1 MSTKLSL
8 ISQKDDTDKTRRSRL
23 AFNVVE
29 EGTQALHEAHGKGP
43 ATDVAWDSKLNRLVV
58 VYNASAT

>member
-1 MSTKLSL
+1 MSTKQSL
-8 ISQKDDTDKTRRSRL
+8 TSQKDHTDNRRASKL
-23 AFNVVE
+23 AFNVVAD
-29 EGTQALHEAHGKGP
+29 GAVALQQAQGRGP